1 MKSQTLQSNNKQKTT
16 YMTVVL
22 VIGVLLGA
30 LKFYAYLLTHS
41 NAILGDALESLVNIL
56 ASVFALVSIVY
67 SSRPRDANHPYGHGK
82 VEFFAAGFEGG
93 LIVFAAIS
101 MIYKATLSLFHPQ
114 DIQDLDIGI
123 GIAAGAGLV
132 NYLMGFF
139 LIKKGKQFFSLTL
152 EADGHHLVSDAIT
165 SVAIIAGL
173 TIIYFTKLFWMDSLL
188 TILFAFYIAYV
199 GFNLI
204 RRSLAGLMDEADFET
219 IDKIIVAIN
228 QSRIDK
234 WIDIH
239 NLRLVKYGDVLHVD
253 AHITLPWYDNLQ
265 DAHEEVKRLEDEVN
279 KRFDIGVE
287 FFIHMDPCVPN
298 SCSICTLKNCNVRQK
313 PFVKQLEWTK
323 ENLLLNK
330 KHD

>member
-1 MKSQTLQSNNKQKTT
+1 MS
-16 YMTVVL
+16 VVL

-30 LKFYAYLLTHS
+30 LKFYAYLVTHS
-41 NAILGDALESLVNIL
+41 NAILGDALESLVNIV
-56 ASVFALVSIVY
+56 ASAFALVSVVY
-67 SSRPRDANHPYGHGK
+67 AARPRDTNHPYGHGK
-82 VEFFAAGFEGG
+82 IEFFAAGFEGG
-93 LIVFAAIS
+93 LIMFAAIS
-101 MIYKATLSLFHPQ
+101 MIYKAVISILVPHEIESLG
-114 DIQDLDIGI
+114 LGI
-123 GIAAGAGLV
+123 AIAAGAGLA

-139 LIKKGKQFFSLTL
+139 LVKKGKSFFSLTL
-152 EADGHHLVSDAIT
+152 EADGHHLISDAVT
-165 SVAIIAGL
+165 SVAIVIGL
-173 TIIYFTKLFWMDSLL
+173 GIIYFTKLYWLDSLL
-188 TILFAFYIAYV
+188 TILFGLYIVFV
-199 GFNLI
+199 GYKLI
-204 RRSLAGLMDEADFET
+204 RKSMAGLMDEADFET

-253 AHITLPWYDNLQ
+253 AHITLPWYDSLQ
-265 DAHEEVKRLEDEVN
+265 DAHEEVKRLENEVN
-279 KRFDIGVE
+279 KRFDIRVE

-298 SCSICTLKNCNVRQK
+298 SCPICTVKDCKVRQK